1 MHCVFIL
8 GAAMR
13 TCVCCVCVVAA
24 NVTTVFRDRD
34 WMCLYSPLVESVG
47 AEYSVSCCHPE

>member
-1 MHCVFIL
+1 
-8 GAAMR
+8 MR

-24 NVTTVFRDRD
+24 NLLNVTTVFRDRD